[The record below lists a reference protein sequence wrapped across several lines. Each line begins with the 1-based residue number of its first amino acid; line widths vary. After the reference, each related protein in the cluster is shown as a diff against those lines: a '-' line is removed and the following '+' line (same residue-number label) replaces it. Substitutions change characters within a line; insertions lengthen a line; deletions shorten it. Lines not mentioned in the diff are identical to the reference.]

1 MMTAPDPVA
10 FGLPAEPLTA
20 ATADPPAV
28 HLRARLDG
36 QVRALLEHGA
46 VALADEDPEGVHQLR
61 VTVRRLRAVLK
72 AEAGGLEGV
81 DDLRVEL
88 KWFFGELGP
97 VRDLDVLLDHF
108 HAEAVGFS
116 PAELG
121 ALGRLLA
128 GLAAERERARKR
140 AARALRSKRYGRLLR
155 TLAAAATSRPPKGA
169 ATVRAEKNL
178 LAEIDRPHR
187 RLRKAVAAMGADPA
201 DPADQELHD
210 LRILGKK
217 LRYAA
222 ELAAPVGGKRVRR
235 LVRATKEL
243 QDVLGEHQDA
253 CIAET
258 RVRALVLAVTE
269 PDEAFVA
276 GRLVERERVRQ
287 DAVRAVWRGVFEE
300 VDECAGALARP

>member
-1 MMTAPDPVA
+1 MTTPDPIA

-20 ATADPPAV
+20 APADPPAV
-28 HLRARLDG
+28 HLRARLDE
-36 QVRALLEHGA
+36 QVRALLQHGA

-72 AEAGGLEGV
+72 AEAGGLDGAG
-81 DDLRVEL
+81 DLRVEL
-88 KWFFGELGP
+88 RWFFGELGL

-108 HAEAVGFS
+108 HAESAGFS

-121 ALGRLLA
+121 ALERLLA
-128 GLAAERERARKR
+128 GLAAERERAQKR
-140 AARALRSKRYGRLLR
+140 AVRALRSRRYGRLLH
-155 TLAAAATSRPPKGA
+155 TLAAAATSPPPKRA
-169 ATVRAEKNL
+169 AAVRAEKNL
-178 LAEIDRPHR
+178 LAEIGRPHR
-187 RLRKAVAAMGADPA
+187 RLRKAVAAMGADPV
-201 DPADQELHD
+201 DQELHD

-222 ELAAPVGGKRVRR
+222 ELAAPVGGKPVRR

-253 CIAET
+253 CLAET
-258 RVRALVLAVTE
+258 RVRALVRKVTA

-287 DAVRAVWRGVFEE
+287 DAVRATWHAICQE
-300 VDECAGALARP
+300 VDEYASAVVART